1 MKVGGLTEYTGQ
13 IYALIDGSS
22 ITLFDGMYV
31 QAFVNKSSR
40 SEHCWLFAFASAGCL
55 ESFTAVSVRRIEM
68 ICADEGDP

>member
-40 SEHCWLFAFASAGCL
+40 SEHCWLFAFAFCASRR
-55 ESFTAVSVRRIEM
+55 AVSNPSPQYRYV
-68 ICADEGDP
+68 ASK